1 MWSERKR
8 KKVKCVWNRFKIL
21 GKQTSRNLT
30 WAEVSDREARHSG
43 EEREPRLAVCVKPPA
58 CRRVNRP
65 RVTID
70 QGRGGR
76 AMRHLI
82 CRPPQRPVNQFL
94 SATQL
99 TDTRRVITVR
109 ADAHQEAIR
118 EQKSRRAASPP
129 LSPSSP
135 NTYLCVSDS
144 QASTN
149 VRDGLYA
156 LSIITLFSHVYVL
169 IVWLQRFEQKL
180 RNVCRYVVLVIF
192 MQKQ

>member
-65 RVTID
+65 RVTND

-118 EQKSRRAASPP
+118 EQKSRRAASP
-129 LSPSSP
+129 SPPCPHRHPTHIYTFQTLKLLQMS
-135 NTYLCVSDS
+135 VM
-144 QASTN
+144 ASTFYTSSHSSVMFMYSLFGFN
-149 VRDGLYA
+149 VLN
-156 LSIITLFSHVYVL
+156 
-169 IVWLQRFEQKL
+169 K
-180 RNVCRYVVLVIF
+180 N
-192 MQKQ
+192 